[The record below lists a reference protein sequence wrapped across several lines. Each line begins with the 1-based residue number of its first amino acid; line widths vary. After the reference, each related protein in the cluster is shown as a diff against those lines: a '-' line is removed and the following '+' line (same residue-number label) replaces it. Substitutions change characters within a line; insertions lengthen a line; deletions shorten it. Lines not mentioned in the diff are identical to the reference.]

1 MIIKNIM
8 MSEKENEILS
18 NLYLNMYLG
27 CIKYKEKNKKIKE
40 IECDKYYD
48 SYIIYL
54 SRLILEFMII
64 FFRI

>member
-1 MIIKNIM
+1 
-8 MSEKENEILS
+8 MSEKENENLS

-27 CIKYKEKNKKIKE
+27 CIKYKEKNKEKKKKIKE

-54 SRLILEFMII
+54 SRLNQDNKTNQDNKNN
-64 FFRI
+64 